1 MARVLLLSVFFVLIC
16 GVSIAVSKLSPVE
29 IRPGQ
34 TCKECGMSI
43 LAPNLKFASEEV
55 NPDGKVEVFCDIGDL
70 LTHYEFE
77 GKKGQAAEIYVKD
90 YLSGAWVPGRE
101 AYYLTKSTVV
111 TPMRYGIL
119 AFKDYASAE
128 KFKRENGGGGIY
140 NFEGVLASKVYRR

>member
-1 MARVLLLSVFFVLIC
+1 MARFYLSFLFLVLSC
-16 GVSIAVSKLSPVE
+16 GVSLAAGKWPPVE

-34 TCKECGMSI
+34 SCKECGMKI
-43 LAPNLKFASEEV
+43 VAQDLRFASEEV
-55 NPDGKVEVFCDIGDL
+55 NQDGKVEVFCDIGDL

-77 GKKGQAAEIYVKD
+77 GKKGQSAEIYVKD
-90 YLSGAWVPGRE
+90 FITGVWVPGRE
-101 AYYLTKSTVV
+101 AYYLTKSKVV

-128 KFKRENGGGGIY
+128 KFKREDGGGEIY